1 MGATIATLSAILK
14 EFYLGPIAEQLN
26 QEVLVYDLFEK
37 AVVDWN
43 GRSVIIPV
51 HVRRNTAVG
60 FAADGAA
67 LPTGTD
73 QEGYERLTVNAKFLY
88 GKFRITGPAI
98 SSAKAG
104 SNTFISYVDAEM
116 NKLVEDVKTRANQAA
131 IFGGEVLGYVWEKV
145 AGAGATVFQYSGRQL
160 SQGLSVGAGNTAQLV
175 QLDTYAP
182 VGVATQVNAITA
194 DSITFAAAIV
204 TGAVP
209 AGVVMAV
216 VATAG
221 LVAGGAVNEAAGITT
236 NLGSRFHFGVD
247 RTSATGIAA
256 ELQSNHLTVSN
267 GGVPVIFDAYQALNL
282 DRMQAVLDQI
292 SQRSSLA
299 PELILMNPVMRQE
312 YTSLLVGTAASNL
325 FVQAG
330 DAGKKGDGGFTGL
343 SYGGIPLRTSKDCF
357 LGSFF
362 FLTPKEWKLT
372 ELEKPGFADLDGAVL
387 ARSFSGGAMT
397 DSYEGFFRL
406 YYNTVCLRPNA
417 QGVLTGIDF

>member
-1 MGATIATLSAILK
+1 MGATIQTLSAILK

-60 FAADGAA
+60 FASDGGA
-67 LPTGTD
+67 LPTGVD

-116 NKLVEDVKTRANQAA
+116 NKLVEDVKTKANQAA
-131 IFGGEVLGYVWEKV
+131 IFGGEVIGYIWEKV
-145 AGAGATVFQYSGRQL
+145 NAPVTFQYSGRQL
-160 SQGLSVGAGNTAQLV
+160 SQGLQVGAGNTANLV
-175 QLDTYAP
+175 RLDTYATLAGGP
-182 VGVATQVNAITA
+182 FTVTNITS
-194 DSITFAAAIV
+194 DSITFGAAPNTSV
-204 TGAVP
+204 VG
-209 AGVVMAV
+209 AGVVIAV
-216 VATAG
+216 VAAAG
-221 LVAGGAVNEAAGITT
+221 LVQSGATNESAGITT
-236 NLGSRFHFGVD
+236 NLASPFHFGVD

-267 GGVPVIFDAYQALNL
+267 GGVPVILDAYQALNL

-292 SQRSSLA
+292 AQRSSLA

-417 QGVLTGIDF
+417 NGVLTGIDF

>member
-51 HVRRNTAVG
+51 HVRRNSAVG

-67 LPTGTD
+67 LPTGID

-116 NKLVEDVKTRANQAA
+116 NKLVEDVKTKANQAA
-131 IFGGEVLGYVWEKV
+131 IFGGEVLGYVWEK
-145 AGAGATVFQYSGRQL
+145 ANQATFQYSGRQT
-160 SQGLSVGAGNTAQLV
+160 SQGLSVGAGNDAQLV
-175 QLDTYAP
+175 RLDTYAT
-182 VGVATQVNAITA
+182 VGAATQVNAIAA
-194 DSITFAAAIV
+194 DSITFNAAIN
-204 TGAVP
+204 TAAVP

-216 VATAG
+216 VASVG
-221 LVAGGAVNEAAGITT
+221 LVQGGATNESSGITT
-236 NLGSRFHFGVD
+236 NLASRFHFGVD
-247 RTSATGIAA
+247 RTTATGIAT

-267 GGVPVIFDAYQALNL
+267 GGVPVILDAYQALNL

-292 SQRSSLA
+292 AQRSSLA

-417 QGVLTGIDF
+417 NGVLTGIDF